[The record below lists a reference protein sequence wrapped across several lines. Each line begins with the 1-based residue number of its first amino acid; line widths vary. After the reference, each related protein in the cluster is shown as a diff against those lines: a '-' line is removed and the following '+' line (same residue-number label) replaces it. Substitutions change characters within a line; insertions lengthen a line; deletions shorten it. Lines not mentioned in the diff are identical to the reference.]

1 MNKLAVLLVFL
12 LGTIIGCFEQ
22 APRTQSVPANRIP
35 AEARKELPRKP

>member
-1 MNKLAVLLVFL
+1 MSKLVVLLVFS
-12 LGTIIGCFEQ
+12 LGSILGCSEP